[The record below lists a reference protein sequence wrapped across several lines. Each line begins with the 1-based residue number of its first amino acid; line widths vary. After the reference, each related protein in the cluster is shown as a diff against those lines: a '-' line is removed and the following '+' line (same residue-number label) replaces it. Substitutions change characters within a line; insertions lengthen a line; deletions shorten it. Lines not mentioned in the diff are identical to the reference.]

1 MRAPDLS
8 WQMPAVI
15 GGASV
20 RILLVGETG
29 SIHVARWANQLC
41 GTGWDVHL
49 FQAGPGIVCPELACG
64 TVHLPIEQPV
74 PVGVTMAL
82 TPRPTE
88 YWARRP
94 GALAARVFRGKV
106 VPHLAKVIEEIQ
118 PDVVHSLGLNHGWQN
133 LCLPVLEARTALG
146 ARFNAPWVYSSYGQD
161 FVGFRDVSP
170 AHRAGVVAVLE
181 ACDYYIA
188 ECDRD
193 ARLANEM
200 GFQGEFLGHLP
211 AFGGV
216 DLDLMSSARVPGPTS
231 ARRTIYLKGSDNTD
245 GRGDPIG
252 RAMTAMRAFQLCA
265 DHLRDYRVII
275 GQTSPSIAVEAPLLH
290 ALTGLDVQV
299 LPVGRA
305 PHDTILR
312 AIGASRVMMAIT
324 INDGLPST
332 LVEAMTLG
340 ALPLH
345 SNMEPIAEWVENG
358 VNGLLVDPEDPASV
372 AEALLRAVREDSL
385 VDTAAATNARLIKDR
400 LSTEVVHPKVLEMYR
415 HVSSQ
420 GPTRPRV

>member
-1 MRAPDLS
+1 M
-8 WQMPAVI
+8 
-15 GGASV
+15 

-29 SIHVARWANQLC
+29 SIHMARWANQLC
-41 GTGWDVHL
+41 DTGWDVHL
-49 FQAGPGIVCPELACG
+49 FQAGPGIVCPELSCG
-64 TVHLPIEQPV
+64 TVHLPAEQPV
-74 PVGVTMAL
+74 PAGVTMVL
-82 TPRPTE
+82 SPRPAE
-88 YWARRP
+88 YWIRRP
-94 GALAARVFRGKV
+94 SALAARVLLGKT

-118 PDVVHSLGLNHGWQN
+118 PDIVHSLGLNHGWQN
-133 LCLPVLEARTALG
+133 LCLPVLEARNVLG
-146 ARFNAPWVYSSYGQD
+146 TRFKAPWVYSSYGQD
-161 FVGFRDVSP
+161 FVGFRDLSP
-170 AHRAGVVAVLE
+170 AHRAGVVDVLG

-188 ECDRD
+188 ECKRD
-193 ARLANEM
+193 ARLADEM
-200 GFQGEFLGHLP
+200 GFRGEFLGYLP

-216 DLDLMSSARVPGPTS
+216 DLDHMSSLRLPGSTS

-252 RAMTAMRAFQLCA
+252 RAMTAMRAMELCA
-265 DHLRDYRVII
+265 DYLRDYRIII
-275 GQTSPSIAVEAPLLH
+275 GQTSPSIAIEAPLLH

-305 PHDTILR
+305 PHDTIVR

-345 SNMEPIAEWVENG
+345 SNMEPIAEWIENG
-358 VNGLLVDPEDPASV
+358 VNGLLVNPEDPESV
-372 AEALLRAVREDSL
+372 AEALRRAVRDDSL
-385 VDTAAATNARLIKDR
+385 VDTAAATNARLVRER
-400 LSTEVVHPKVLEMYR
+400 LSAEVVHPKVLEMYQR
-415 HVSSQ
+415 VSSQ